1 MLIVLMQALT
11 RYQISKQGTALQQH
25 VRDDADSKASLAIAQ
40 FSGDEL
46 DDAAKKADASS
57 SKETPPLDAAGPG
70 PGSSA
75 KEDAPIPSEAADD
88 YKEDFEEY
96 EEYDEYE
103 ETAAEASLQ
112 EGSPDSKQAGTR
124 IFMGADGG
132 TCKGGD
138 DSHRSLSHPSPDAQ
152 RSASQSV
159 TVYSTT
165 MM

>member
-11 RYQISKQGTALQQH
+11 RYQISKQGTAPPQP

-46 DDAAKKADASS
+46 DDAAKRADASS
-57 SKETPPLDAAGPG
+57 SKETTPPLDAAGPG
-70 PGSSA
+70 PSSSSA
-75 KEDAPIPSEAADD
+75 KEDAPVPSEAADD

-96 EEYDEYE
+96 EEY

-124 IFMGADGG
+124 IFMEADGG

-138 DSHRSLSHPSPDAQ
+138 GDSYRSLSHPSPDAQ
-152 RSASQSV
+152 RSVSQSV
-159 TVYSTT
+159 TV
-165 MM
+165 